1 MRNTFQTTFSAFKN
15 LFDSK
20 ETPFELSL
28 NDFHDRVKLGND
40 PLIEKIQKI
49 RNPETTKEEKDRLK
63 KSLLSICFSGTFNK
77 RTDNDLI
84 KHSGVFCADFDKYP
98 NEETLLSERKRI
110 EEDKHTLHCFRSP
123 SGNGLK
129 VLVRIPESDKHEH
142 KRRFK
147 AYEKYINSEYFDPAC
162 CNLSRVCFE
171 SYDPNAFI
179 NQLCDEFTEIAPQDG
194 YKITELKKTDVTLT
208 DDYKI
213 CEYLVEKWKHSTSF
227 SDGERNNHI
236 YKLAAL
242 CCTYGVAEDTAFN
255 YIFNNVVI
263 GGFSQRET
271 ENTVS
276 SAYNRVPFGTEAF
289 KDYEKE
295 NEISK
300 LIRKG
305 NTPQE
310 IAIKTKVTEK
320 QVIEIKEVIQNN
332 FDTFWDII
340 KVKKGK
346 KEEEKVIFE
355 PFKIKGFLSQHGFR
369 KYLPNEISDSQ
380 YLLIK
385 QNKVKTVSR
394 DYIITFMTDFV
405 NPDKSDKGSQLVF
418 NEFFNNSYRICS
430 EDGLKKLVDNEKDFD
445 KKILKDTK
453 TNVFLLFK
461 NKVINIAKNSIKEI
475 DYIDLNKY
483 VWEQRIIQR
492 NFTPQENHT
501 NDFQDFVSKI
511 CNKEPN
517 RIKSLEST
525 IGYLISNHKD
535 KRYQKAVILNDQEI
549 NDTPNGG
556 SGKSLLFYAL
566 QRFKNGVQLDGK
578 VFSHQKSFNYSGIT
592 HETELMCF
600 DDVKKNFNFEA
611 LFSLITEG
619 IEIEQKGK
627 DKFFIPFEDSPK
639 IVITTNY
646 VIKGS
651 GGSHERRR
659 HEVEFYQYFN
669 AKKSPLDEYGKQL
682 FNDWS
687 TEEWVNFDNYMIANV
702 QYFLSNGL
710 IQVDSINA
718 DIKRF
723 IQQTHEDFYD
733 WAKDEDNLLEGARCY
748 NNKTI
753 RAFTDDNK
761 GWEKTLTNKTFMSW
775 VNNYSNFMDYK
786 LEKGRDGIGRYFIL
800 SKEVDPYTE
809 NENSTTD
816 FNHMEEIKVEF

>member
-1 MRNTFQTTFSAFKN
+1 MQDPFKTSFSAFKN

-20 ETPFELSL
+20 ETPFNLSL
-28 NDFHDRVKLGND
+28 KEFNKRVKRGNE
-40 PLIEKIQKI
+40 PLRDKISKI
-49 RNPETTKEEKDRLK
+49 RNPTTTKDEKDRLK
-63 KSLLSICFSGTFNK
+63 KSLLSICFSGTFSK
-77 RTDNDLI
+77 REDDALI

-98 NEETLLSERKRI
+98 NEETLLAERKRI

-129 VLVRIPESDKHEH
+129 VLIRIPESDKHEH

-147 AYEKYINSEYFDPAC
+147 AYEKHINSEYFDKAC

-171 SYDPNAFI
+171 SYDPKAYI
-179 NQLCDEFTEIAPQDG
+179 NQLCEQFEEIAPQDG
-194 YKITELKKTDVTLT
+194 YRVSELKQTHITLT
-208 DDYKI
+208 DDYKA
-213 CEYLVEKWKHSTSF
+213 CEYIVEKWKHTTSF
-227 SDGERNNHI
+227 SDGERNEHI
-236 YKLAAL
+236 YKLSAM
-242 CCTYGVAEDTAFN
+242 CCSYGIPEDVSFN
-255 YIFNNVVI
+255 YIFNNIVI
-263 GGFSQRET
+263 GDFSRRET

-276 SAYNRVPFGTEAF
+276 SAYNRVAFGTEAF
-289 KDYEKE
+289 RDYDKE
-295 NEISK
+295 NEIAR

-305 NTPQE
+305 DTPQE
-310 IAIKTKVTEK
+310 IAVKTKVTEK
-320 QVIEIKEVIQNN
+320 QVTEIKEVIQNN
-332 FDTFWDII
+332 YDTFWDII

-355 PFKIKGFLSQHGFR
+355 PFKIKGFLSKNGFR
-369 KYLPNEISDSQ
+369 KYLPNEKSDSQ
-380 YLLIK
+380 YLLIT

-394 DYIITFMTDFV
+394 DYIITFLTDYA

-418 NEFFNNSYRICS
+418 NEFFNDSYRICS

-461 NKVINIAKNSIKEI
+461 NKVINISKNSTKEI
-475 DYIDLNKY
+475 EYIDLNKY

-492 NFTPQENHT
+492 NFIPKENHK

-511 CNKEPN
+511 SDNDTK

-578 VFSHQKSFNYSGIT
+578 VFSHQKSFNYSAIT

-619 IEIEQKGK
+619 IEVEQKGK

-669 AKKSPLDEYGKQL
+669 ANKSPLDEYGKQL
-682 FNDWS
+682 FNDWNKD
-687 TEEWVNFDNYMIANV
+687 EWSSFDNYMLSNV
-702 QYFLSNGL
+702 QNFLSNGL
-710 IQVDSINA
+710 IQVESINS

-733 WAKDEDNLLEGARCY
+733 WAKEDDNLLEKSRCY
-748 NNKTI
+748 NNKTL
-753 RAFTDDNK
+753 RSFTEDNK
-761 GWEKTLTNKTFMSW
+761 GWEKTLTNKLFMGW
-775 VNNYSNFMDYK
+775 VNNYASFMGFNI
-786 LEKGRDGIGRYFIL
+786 EKGRDGVGRYFRL
-800 SKEVDPYTE
+800 SREEETISDEEKQSGDFEDMKEIE
-809 NENSTTD
+809 
-816 FNHMEEIKVEF
+816 VEF